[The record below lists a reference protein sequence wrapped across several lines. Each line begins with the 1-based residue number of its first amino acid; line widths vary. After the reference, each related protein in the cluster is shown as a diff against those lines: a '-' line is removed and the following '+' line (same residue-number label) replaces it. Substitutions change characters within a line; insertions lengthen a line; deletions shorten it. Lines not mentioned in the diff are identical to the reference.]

1 MKIKHT
7 FLKDTKIATPHG
19 EFVVDTNGEFHV
31 ENDAHGKDLVSK
43 ITALT
48 EVKEQNEAKPV
59 KVETPKVEDPEVE
72 DPKEKEPKEKPMETV
87 KKTTRSKTTKATK
100 GE

>member
-19 EFVVDTNGEFHV
+19 EFLVDTNGEFNV

-48 EVKEQNEAKPV
+48 EVEE
-59 KVETPKVEDPEVE
+59 PKVEEPKVE
-72 DPKEKEPKEKPMETV
+72 EPKVEEPKEKPVETV

>member
-19 EFVVDTNGEFHV
+19 EFLVDTNGEFNV

-48 EVKEQNEAKPV
+48 EVEE
-59 KVETPKVEDPEVE
+59 PKVE
-72 DPKEKEPKEKPMETV
+72 EPKEKPVETV